1 MPESQIV
8 RLACNHAVCGG
19 CLLGMRSTYTEQT
32 NRIDLTHD
40 SGAMSDG
47 TLAPPSCPECR
58 ARISETEFAAAE
70 AIAPAP
76 PATSATPESAAIGG
90 DGMEDDALDPH
101 ALSGAGNLDPSPN
114 RAPIP

>member
-19 CLLGMRSTYTEQT
+19 CLLRMRSSYTGQT
-32 NRIDLTHD
+32 NCIDLTCD
-40 SGAMSDG
+40 SGATSDG

-58 ARISETEFAAAE
+58 ACISETEFAAAE
-70 AIAPAP
+70 AIAPTA

>member
-1 MPESQIV
+1 MPKTQMV
-8 RLACNHAVCGG
+8 QLACNHAVCGE
-19 CLLGMRSTYTEQT
+19 CLLGMRSTYTEQPP
-32 NRIDLTHD
+32 RIDLTHD
-40 SGAMSDG
+40 SGTTSDG

-58 ARISETEFAAAE
+58 ACISETEFAAAE
-70 AIAPAP
+70 AIAPTA